1 MNRKAGERII
11 IVSGLPRS
19 GTSLMMQMLEAG
31 GLPLLTDAL
40 RAPDDSNPKG
50 YLEYESVKR
59 LKDGDATWMAE
70 AHGKVVKIISSL
82 LAYLPVSNSC
92 DVIFMLRP
100 LPEVL
105 ASQRKMLIARGRD
118 PEQTSDA
125 EMMRLYEKHLYNVK
139 AWLAV
144 QPNIQTRYIEY
155 TDLLAAPAQPVAA
168 IAQFLNVP
176 LNEPAML
183 AQIDSNLYRN
193 RVPS

>member
-1 MNRKAGERII
+1 MNHKAGERII

-40 RAPDDSNPKG
+40 RVPDSSNPKG
-50 YLEYESVKR
+50 YLEYEPVKR
-59 LKDGDATWMAE
+59 LKDGEVTWIAE
-70 AHGKVVKIISSL
+70 AHGKVVKVISSL
-82 LAYLPVSNSC
+82 LTYLPVSNFY

-105 ASQRKMLIARGRD
+105 ASQRKMLITRGRNPD
-118 PEQTSDA
+118 QTSDA
-125 EMMRLYEKHLYNVK
+125 DMMRFYEKHLDKVK

-144 QPNIQTRYIEY
+144 QPNIHTQYIEY
-155 TDLLAAPAQPVAA
+155 TDLLAAPAQPIST
-168 IAQFLNVP
+168 IAQFLNVT

-183 AQIDSNLYRN
+183 AQIDFNLYRN

>member
-50 YLEYESVKR
+50 YLEYEPVKR

-105 ASQRKMLIARGRD
+105 ASQRKMLITRGRNPD
-118 PEQTSDA
+118 QTSDA
-125 EMMRLYEKHLYNVK
+125 DMMRFYEKHLDKVK

-144 QPNIQTRYIEY
+144 QPNIHTQYIEY
-155 TDLLAAPAQPVAA
+155 TDLLAAPAQPIST
-168 IAQFLNVP
+168 IAQFLNVT

-183 AQIDSNLYRN
+183 AQIDFNLYRN